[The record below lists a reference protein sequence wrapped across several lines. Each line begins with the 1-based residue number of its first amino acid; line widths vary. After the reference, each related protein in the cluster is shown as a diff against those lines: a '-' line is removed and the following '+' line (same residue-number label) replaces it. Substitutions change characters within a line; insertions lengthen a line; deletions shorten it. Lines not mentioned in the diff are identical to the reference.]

1 MECPE
6 DVRNIFSVMMMMMMV
21 IIIIII
27 EHLWSSVRFQGYNFQ
42 CGKPNHQPSSISSN
56 MAEVC

>member
-6 DVRNIFSVMMMMMMV
+6 DGKKQIFCDDDDDHHHHH
-21 IIIIII
+21 IT

-56 MAEVC
+56 MGEVC